1 MGRADIATC
10 LISAQTARLQRTQII
25 WHVAELSQH
34 GRIAEI
40 ASSRITSAAE
50 RGCAAIDRV
59 LPRAQFERLVPHLHT
74 ISLPQGSVLFESGN
88 EVDQVYL
95 PHFGMI
101 SVQR

>member
-59 LPRAQFERLVPHLHT
+59 FRCTAIILVSHCLPERKLLPLVDLDH
-74 ISLPQGSVLFESGN
+74 
-88 EVDQVYL
+88 
-95 PHFGMI
+95 
-101 SVQR
+101 